1 MAFGNYYIV
10 LFWFLFSH
18 GKNIFVCL
26 RSFYLLLNEKCFL
39 YSTSA
44 SRCWLYVNCL
54 VNTTLWICWH
64 HAREIFQGKIF
75 LVMLLLSS
83 QDFTGHQE
91 FFFYM
96 WEIPLTLV
104 FTCLYLSLAI
114 YLSLCDRKFV
124 FSLLSTGCV
133 IAYVNV
139 ARKRELSQK
148 PNLCCGGHYLYVNKS
163 LQKICCLFFKALSIM
178 KVFSLTIHN
187 ST

>member
-1 MAFGNYYIV
+1 MLTSCKGN
-10 LFWFLFSH
+10 LSRENFSCYVALIKPRFH
-18 GKNIFVCL
+18 
-26 RSFYLLLNEKCFL
+26 RS
-39 YSTSA
+39 SG
-44 SRCWLYVNCL
+44 V
-54 VNTTLWICWH
+54 
-64 HAREIFQGKIF
+64 
-75 LVMLLLSS
+75 
-83 QDFTGHQE
+83 
-91 FFFYM
+91 FFYM

-104 FTCLYLSLAI
+104 FTFLYLSLAI
-114 YLSLCDRKFV
+114 YLSLCDCKFV